1 MILLDCLLQLVRYIF
16 YSPLPVPPFSP
27 PFCFGPTNCRKKC
40 IDKHLFCIF
49 LHFLSFNKRSLGSLE
64 HSAIV
69 VVVVVVVIVVVIVI
83 VIVVVIVVVV
93 VVVDDDSSGVIDTQ
107 EEEQKGLNF

>member
-1 MILLDCLLQLVRYIF
+1 M
-16 YSPLPVPPFSP
+16 PPFSP

-49 LHFLSFNKRSLGSLE
+49 LHFLSFNKRSLGSLK

-69 VVVVVVVIVVVIVI
+69 VVVVVIVI

-93 VVVDDDSSGVIDTQ
+93 VVVVVVIVDVDT
-107 EEEQKGLNF
+107 NS

>member
-1 MILLDCLLQLVRYIF
+1 M
-16 YSPLPVPPFSP
+16 PPFSP

-69 VVVVVVVIVVVIVI
+69 VVVVVVIVVVIVI

-93 VVVDDDSSGVIDTQ
+93 IVVDDDSSGVIDTQ
-107 EEEQKGLNF
+107 EEQQKGLNF